1 MAMKIYT
8 DSFVGML
15 PDIFAA
21 KTKFM
26 RSFGSLQTIT
36 GAEAQENFMK
46 LKVTDTEVVIQ
57 AYNTDANVAF
67 GTGTGNSNRFGPR
80 REVKSVDLQ
89 VPFDTPLAIHE
100 GVDRFTVKDIA
111 DEVVAEKLAQHVNAW
126 ASHYD
131 KVMSDTIEASA
142 SKTITGELSEEG
154 VSKAFSEAYKEF
166 INNDVADTIKWVAY
180 VKADVY
186 NLLVDSKLATTQKNS
201 SVNIDTQ
208 TIYMFKGFEIVVVN
222 DNKMTSDVYFVAD
235 NVGAAGVGVNVAR
248 AMDSESFAG
257 VVIQAAAS
265 LGKYIPEKNKKAIL
279 KATLTPPVPAG

>member
-8 DSFVGML
+8 DSFAGIL

-26 RSFGSLQTIT
+26 RSFGSLQPIT
-36 GAEAQENFMK
+36 GAEASEDFMK
-46 LKVTDTEVVIQ
+46 LKVSDTEVVIQ
-57 AYNTDANVAF
+57 KYSTDANVGF
-67 GTGTGNSNRFGPR
+67 GTGTGSSNRFGVR

-100 GVDRFTVKDIA
+100 GVDRFTVNDIA
-111 DEVVAEKLAQHVNAW
+111 DEVVAEKLAHHVNVW

-131 KVMSDTIEASA
+131 DVMSKTIEASA
-142 SKTITGELSEEG
+142 SKTLTGELTVEG
-154 VSKAFSEAYKEF
+154 VSKVFSDAYKEF
-166 INNDVADTIKWVAY
+166 VNNEVSDTISWVAY

-186 NLLVDSKLATTQKNS
+186 NLLIDSNLTTTLKNS
-201 SVNIDTQ
+201 SVDIDNQSIT
-208 TIYMFKGFEIVVVN
+208 MFKGFEVVVVG
-222 DNKMTSDVYFVAD
+222 DNKMTSDAYFVAD
-235 NVGAAGVGVNVAR
+235 NVGAAGIGVNVAR
-248 AMDSESFAG
+248 AMDSEDFAG

-279 KATLTPPVPAG
+279 KATITPKV